1 MLNAIKTH
9 TNSTTNAQE
18 ILQNT
23 NSTMKYTKSKAES
36 ENTNRTIQD
45 KNYNARTHHLSL
57 FQFRTIRLR
66 IQFELSKKRILHF
79 SLNILHS
86 LIFFVAFLHF
96 FFFCITVNIPSTAFI
111 TIDDQI
117 TLDFTV
123 SKE

>member
-45 KNYNARTHHLSL
+45 KNYNVGTHHLSL

-86 LIFFVAFLHF
+86 LIFFVAFLCF
-96 FFFCITVNIPSTAFI
+96 CFFCITVNIPSTAFI
-111 TIDDQI
+111 TIDNHH
-117 TLDFTV
+117 T
-123 SKE
+123 EG